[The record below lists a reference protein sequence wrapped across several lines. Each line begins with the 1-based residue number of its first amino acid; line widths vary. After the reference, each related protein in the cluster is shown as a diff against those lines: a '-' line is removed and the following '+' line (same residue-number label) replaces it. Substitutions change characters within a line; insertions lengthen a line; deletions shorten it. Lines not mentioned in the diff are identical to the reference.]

1 MQMLVQNKTAN
12 TNGNEADNIL
22 AGVAEDAGALIL
34 KFNHQQGVYETRDE
48 PVVIGSQFL
57 AHTAAWQ
64 KVWTHFAPDGNVID
78 QKIFVV
84 KDCREK
90 VPKREELGDDD
101 KSKWSIKDGQPLDPW
116 LYQYYLPL
124 EKLETGEILVFV
136 TRSDGGMVA
145 VQKLCAAY
153 AKRLK
158 SGQDGLPIVKLGT
171 ASFGRHGALRPDFE
185 TVRGDEDNKAD
196 PAAAIPVQPAAP
208 KKKVAVAGKSTDL
221 DDEIPY

>member
-1 MQMLVQNKTAN
+1 MLVQNKNDNAN
-12 TNGNEADNIL
+12 NEADNIL
-22 AGVAEDAGALIL
+22 AGVAEDAGKLIL
-34 KFNHQQGVYETRDE
+34 KFNHNQGVYQTRDE
-48 PVVIGSQFL
+48 PVAIGSQFL
-57 AHTAAWQ
+57 AHTSAWQ
-64 KVWTHFAPDGNVID
+64 KVWTHFAPDGSVIE

-101 KSKWSIKDGQPLDPW
+101 ESKWSKGEDGRLLNPW

-136 TRSDGGMVA
+136 TRSAGGMFA
-145 VQKLCAAY
+145 VQKMCEAY

-171 ASFGRHGALRPDFE
+171 ASFGRHGVLRPDFE
-185 TVRGDEDNKAD
+185 TVGWDEDNKAD
-196 PAAAIPVQPAAP
+196 PAAAIPVQPTAP
-208 KKKVAVAGKSTDL
+208 KKKVATAGNADM
-221 DDEIPY
+221 DDEIPF